1 VKVIDVGI
9 GLERVSWL
17 MNGTATSY
25 ADTFKSAM
33 EFFQSKVDVRIN
45 EEIWNKFGPYSCQ
58 LNIDEIEHIDKTW

>member
-33 EFFQSKVDVRIN
+33 EFFQSRVDVRIN
-45 EEIWNKFGPYSCQ
+45 EEIWNKFGPYSC
-58 LNIDEIEHIDKTW
+58 